1 MRAFKF
7 TQRTAWMMGSDQ
19 TCVDM
24 GIMAFQVRFKSGFQ
38 MERLLLFCF
47 ICGVL
52 GLGETDC
59 LRYFGGW
66 IRKTNGFMEVFE
78 NHRVASYGGS
88 EEERLKEVTGVQ
100 ILVDASQ
107 VWLDPEHV
115 HSIALSN
122 HTSSNNTL
130 SPTPSSTVHSR
141 DSQGS
146 SVKGKIVIVKTPV
159 LGSPLFASEAQFSPS
174 PFPTNNPSPFNELNN
189 SPLCPQKGLLKRV
202 AGAQGKKTHNFNM
215 QTHVKCWAL
224 ESIGKSGV

>member
-1 MRAFKF
+1 
-7 TQRTAWMMGSDQ
+7 MGSDQ
-19 TCVDM
+19 TFVDM
-24 GIMAFQVRFKSGFQ
+24 GIMAFQVRFKSGFR
-38 MERLLLFCF
+38 MEQLLLFCF

-59 LRYFGGW
+59 LRYFRAW
-66 IRKTNGFMEVFE
+66 TRKNNGFMEVFE
-78 NHRVASYGGS
+78 NHRVASCGGS

-100 ILVDASQ
+100 ISMVASQ
-107 VWLDPEHV
+107 AWLDPEHA

-122 HTSSNNTL
+122 LTSSNNTL

-146 SVKGKIVIVKTPV
+146 TLKGKNVIVKTSV

-174 PFPTNNPSPFNELNN
+174 PFPTNNPSPFNELTN
-189 SPLCPQKGLLKRV
+189 SPLCPQRGLLKRV
-202 AGAQGKKTHNFNM
+202 AGAQGKKTQNFNM

-224 ESIGKSGV
+224 ESIRRSGV

>member
-1 MRAFKF
+1 
-7 TQRTAWMMGSDQ
+7 
-19 TCVDM
+19 
-24 GIMAFQVRFKSGFQ
+24 
-38 MERLLLFCF
+38 
-47 ICGVL
+47 
-52 GLGETDC
+52 
-59 LRYFGGW
+59 
-66 IRKTNGFMEVFE
+66 MEVFK

-100 ILVDASQ
+100 ISVVASQ
-107 VWLDPEHV
+107 AWLGPEHA

-130 SPTPSSTVHSR
+130 SPTPSSTVHSC

-146 SVKGKIVIVKTPV
+146 SVKGKNVIVKAPV
-159 LGSPLFASEAQFSPS
+159 LGSLLFASEAQFSRS
-174 PFPTNNPSPFNELNN
+174 PFPTNNASPFNELTN

-215 QTHVKCWAL
+215 QTHVNCWAL